1 MNRKAVRVR
10 SAAHI
15 ALETRSS
22 EPAVIETFAPDA
34 VTALDHDWHLVSGPP
49 GVWRTP
55 ADIPPDAERLAATVP
70 GTVAETLAA
79 HGRWSLDAPTPLADR
94 DHWYV
99 TRLEVSGRR
108 ILRLDGLATIA
119 EIFLDGMPIG
129 QSDNMYLAHEIEI
142 DARPGATLAIVFR
155 ALDRHIE
162 GLKPKR
168 ARWRSTLV
176 PEQRLRA
183 VRTTLL
189 GHMPGWCPPVDV
201 VGPWRPILL
210 IDPAHTP
217 IVEAHLTAAYDGLD
231 GRLTARLTLAPGA
244 EITSARLLCADCRTT
259 LAPDGEGRL
268 VGRLTLAGI
277 TPWWPHTHGRP
288 ALHDVAVEID
298 GVVRPLGR
306 VGFRRLEIDRGADG
320 RGFGLVVNGVPVFAR
335 GTVWSPVDIVGLPGT
350 RAAYAPE
357 LERFRDAG
365 LNMVR
370 VAGITTYETRAF
382 HDLCDELGIL
392 VWQDLMFANF
402 DYPAAD
408 PAFVASVNREV
419 EQVLDRLEASPS
431 LAVICGGSE
440 ITQQAAMLGLP
451 PTMWGNALFDEILP
465 EIAARL
471 RPDVP
476 WLRST
481 PDGGAMPFAV
491 DIGVGHYYGVGAYR
505 RPLEDARRA
514 NVRFAAECLA
524 FAHVPDDHAVER
536 LGVPPVHHPKWKA
549 RVPRDN
555 AAAWDFEDTRL
566 HYEAEIFGID
576 PHGLR
581 QEDPA
586 RYLDYA
592 RATTAHVIEATLA
605 EWRRPGSPT
614 RGALVFLHKD
624 PWLGAGW
631 GLVDADGNPKS
642 SWHALAR
649 ASRPLALILSDEGVN
664 GLDVHLVNDGPQA
677 VAGRLELEAL
687 ADGVRPAA
695 SGTRDVTVAARS
707 TLTITATDLFGAF
720 FDTTRAYRFGPAAH
734 DLTHARFV
742 DVEGRTLAEAFH
754 FPLGRTVPRKS
765 CDLAARVEPR
775 GDGWDLVVS
784 CKRAATSIT
793 IADENFLPADDG
805 FHMVPGERRIPL
817 HRRSGAPEDASPEGH
832 VRALEPREQVAYRA
846 G

>member
-1 MNRKAVRVR
+1 
-10 SAAHI
+10 
-15 ALETRSS
+15 
-22 EPAVIETFAPDA
+22 VIEIHAPEA
-34 VTALDHDWHLVSGPP
+34 VTALDRDWHLLSSAP
-49 GVWRTP
+49 GAWATP
-55 ADIPPDAERLAATVP
+55 LDIPATAERLAATVP

-99 TRLEVSGRR
+99 TRLSASGRR

-119 EIFLDGMPIG
+119 EVFLDGALLVA
-129 QSDNMYLAHEIEI
+129 SDNMYLAHEVTI

-155 ALDRHIE
+155 ALARHLE
-162 GLKPKR
+162 GVKPKR

-201 VGPWRPILL
+201 VGPWRPIRL
-210 IDPAHTP
+210 IDPAATP
-217 IVEAHLTAAYDGLD
+217 ILAARLAPSFDGLD
-231 GRLTARLTLAPGA
+231 GRLRATVTLAPSVADGA
-244 EITSARLLCADCRTT
+244 VADTDVRLVCADCRTT
-259 LAPDGEGRL
+259 LARDGEGRL
-268 VGRLTLAGI
+268 VGELTLAGI
-277 TPWWPHTHGRP
+277 APWWPHTHGRP
-288 ALHDVAVEID
+288 ALHEVELEIGD
-298 GVVRPLGR
+298 RRLPLGR
-306 VGFRRLEIDRGADG
+306 VGFRRIEVDRGADG
-320 RGFGLVVNGVPVFAR
+320 RGFGLRVNGVPVFAR
-335 GTVWSPVDIVGLPGT
+335 GAVWSPVDIVALPGT

-357 LERFRDAG
+357 LTRFRDAG
-365 LNMVR
+365 LDMVR
-370 VAGITTYETRAF
+370 VPGIATYEARAF
-382 HDLCDELGIL
+382 HELCDELGIL

-408 PAFVASVNREV
+408 PAFVASVTREV
-419 EQVLDRLEASPS
+419 EQTLERLEASPS

-440 ITQQAAMLGLP
+440 VTQQAAMLGLP
-451 PTMWGNALFDEILP
+451 PAMWGNAFFDEILP
-465 EIAARL
+465 AIARRL

-491 DIGVGHYYGVGAYR
+491 DVGVGHYFGVGAYR
-505 RPLEDARRA
+505 RPLDDARRA
-514 NVRFAAECLA
+514 KVRFAAECLA
-524 FAHVPDDHAVER
+524 FAHVPDDAAVAR
-536 LGVPPVHHPKWKA
+536 LGVPPVHHPKWKE

-581 QEDPA
+581 QEDPG

-592 RATTAHVIEATLA
+592 RATTAHVIETTMA

-614 RGALVFLHKD
+614 RGALVFLYRD
-624 PWLGAGW
+624 PRLGAGW
-631 GLVDADGNPKS
+631 GLVDADGTAKS

-664 GLDVHLVNDGPQA
+664 GLDVHLVNEGAAP
-677 VAGRLELEAL
+677 VAGRLELAAL
-687 ADGVRPAA
+687 ADGVRPVV
-695 SGTRDVTVAARS
+695 SGTRDVTIAARA
-707 TLTITATDLFGAF
+707 TLTVTATDLFGAF

-734 DLTHARFV
+734 DLTHARLV
-742 DVEGRTLAEAFH
+742 AADGTVLAEAFH
-754 FPLGRTVPRKS
+754 FPTGRAAPRRP
-765 CDLAARVEPR
+765 CGLTARVEAV
-775 GDGWDLVVS
+775 GDGWELVITTTA
-784 CKRAATSIT
+784 AATSIT
-793 IADENFLPADDG
+793 IADDHFVPADDG
-805 FHMVPGERRIPL
+805 FHMVAGERRVALRP
-817 HRRSGAPEDASPEGH
+817 RPGAPADARPEGR
-832 VRALEPREQVAYRA
+832 VRVLEPREQATYRA